1 MCSDMTDA
9 ILESYPHPK
18 KSLFEDAGVE
28 TDEEAGVKIPQNWRD
43 FFWKPQLDTLEKVSI
58 INFGKKKF

>member
-28 TDEEAGVKIPQNWRD
+28 TDEEAGVKIPQNWSEN
-43 FFWKPQLDTLEKVSI
+43 FLMKASI
-58 INFGKKKF
+58 RYA

>member
-1 MCSDMTDA
+1 MKFLSYQLWKSRKRMCSDMTDA

-28 TDEEAGVKIPQNWRD
+28 TDEEAGVKIPQN
-43 FFWKPQLDTLEKVSI
+43 
-58 INFGKKKF
+58 

>member
-28 TDEEAGVKIPQNWRD
+28 TDEEAGVKIPQNWSENFLMKASIRYAWKSYYKY
-43 FFWKPQLDTLEKVSI
+43 FW
-58 INFGKKKF
+58 